1 MEAVMCPNGHENPP
15 GQKFCGE
22 CGLSLTLICVN
33 GHENAPGQKFC
44 GECGVALG
52 SETQRAS
59 IAPLDEPGE
68 RRMVTVMFADLVG
81 FTPFSESRDPE
92 NVRSMLTRYFD
103 RAQTIV
109 ERFGGEIDK
118 FIGDAVTAFWGARQA
133 QEDDA
138 ERAVRAALELVDAVD
153 ELGAEIGVPD
163 LALRAGV
170 LTGETSV
177 GAGGNEKG
185 LVVGDIVNT
194 ASRLQSVASPGTVYV
209 GESTQM
215 LSNGAIRYES
225 VGTQP
230 LKGKS
235 LPIPT
240 WRAVDVAAAV
250 GGRGRADG
258 LEAPFVGRDDEF
270 RLLKDQ
276 VHAATRERRTHLV
289 SILGEA
295 GIGKSRLA
303 WELQKYLDGVTEL
316 FLWHEGRSPA
326 YGEGVTF
333 WALGEMV
340 RSRARIAE
348 TDDAMRSRTK
358 LRTIVAEFVPD
369 PDEQRWIEPRL
380 AGLLGLADM
389 PAGDR
394 NELFAALRTFFQRLA
409 ESSPTILVFEDL
421 HWADAG
427 LLDFIEEL
435 VEWSTR
441 HPILVITLAR
451 PDLLVHRPTWGSGRR
466 NTLSTHLGPL
476 PDDDMA
482 ELVRG
487 LAPGIADDVVAL
499 IVERAEGIPL
509 YAVEF
514 VRMLLGSGA
523 LVRINGEFEMVGTID
538 ELAIPD
544 SLRSVIAARLDR
556 LDPDLR
562 ALIQDAAV
570 LGYSFTADRLEVFGT
585 RPDLDDQLRSL
596 LRMELLELD
605 VDERSPERGQYR
617 FVQSVIR
624 EVAYGRLAKRDR
636 RDRHLL
642 VARYYEDLGD
652 SEVAAIVASHYIDA
666 YAADPSEELAS
677 ATRAALRRAAE
688 RAAQLHSN
696 EQVLGLARRAI
707 ELTPEGPDLA
717 ALNMMAGGAARAM
730 ADYESAEGH
739 AARALDWYAEHGTS
753 GEAALAATLLGSIY
767 MDDVKSPTAIEA
779 MLPYFDPESA
789 SREQGMLAAALSRAS
804 MLSDRQSEAI
814 RLADQAID
822 AAEAAV
828 DPATFVD
835 AFITKASSLGNLGHT
850 FEATLMLDGA
860 IDFAEEHDLGFT
872 AGRAINNL
880 MILTTNDGWT
890 RYGDYSRRGMEL
902 GIRMGDPSSQR
913 MAANLAWW
921 LTMMLRLDEA
931 ASVLDGEGFDMG
943 SQGVAAYAR
952 YTRGLLE
959 WLGGGTEEA
968 LAEAR
973 AGADAF
979 VTMEEAQWSESGSD
993 QLALLSLLS
1002 GDHRA
1007 AFDRALTVKLLAAS
1021 WMTPKETALSAAM
1034 FMGEEEAFRQAVD
1047 SAAEYTIP
1055 GRKREAIELQIRA
1068 GNAVFEGDEHEAIV
1082 AFIRWIELL
1091 QNHFFTIHLQEAR
1104 TLFALLVPD
1113 APESQEAADAA
1124 YRELSDAGAHHLLE
1138 VWKDAFPAQE
1148 AERAG

>member
-1 MEAVMCPNGHENPP
+1 MCANGHENPPDQRFCGECGLALTLVCVNGHENPP

-22 CGLSLTLICVN
+22 CGEALTAVSAD
-33 GHENAPGQKFC
+33 APVGP
-44 GECGVALG
+44 V
-52 SETQRAS
+52 
-59 IAPLDEPGE
+59 DEPGE
-68 RRMVTVMFADLVG
+68 RRLVSVLFADLVG

-92 NVRSMLTRYFD
+92 EVRAMLTRYFD

-194 ASRLQSVASPGTVYV
+194 AARLQSAAAPGTVYV
-209 GESTQM
+209 GESTQT
-215 LSNGAIRYES
+215 LSSGAIRYQS
-225 VGTQP
+225 VGEQV

-235 LPIPT
+235 LPVAA

-250 GGRGRADG
+250 GGRGRVDG
-258 LEAPFVGRDDEF
+258 LEAPFVGREDEF

-276 VHAATRERRTHLV
+276 IHATTRERRAHLV

-340 RSRARIAE
+340 RQRARIAE
-348 TDDAMRSRTK
+348 TDDPLKSRTK
-358 LRTIVAEFVPD
+358 LRTTVAEFVPD

-380 AGLLGLADM
+380 AGLLGLAEM
-389 PAGDR
+389 PQGDR

-441 HPILVITLAR
+441 HPILIVTLAR
-451 PDLLVHRPTWGSGRR
+451 PDLLERRPTWGSGRR

-476 PDDDMA
+476 ASEDMA
-482 ELVRG
+482 ELIRG
-487 LAPGIADDVVAL
+487 LTPGIRDDAVAL

-514 VRMLLGSGA
+514 VRMLLDAGD
-523 LVRINGEFEMVGTID
+523 LVRTTTGLELVGTIE

-570 LGYSFTADRLEVFGT
+570 LGYSFTADRIEIFGS
-585 RPDLDDQLRSL
+585 RPDLAEQLRAL
-596 LRMELLELD
+596 VRMELLELD

-617 FVQSVIR
+617 FIQSVIR
-624 EVAYGRLAKRDR
+624 EVAYGRLAKAER
-636 RDRHLL
+636 RDRHIL
-642 VARYYEDLGD
+642 VARYYEELGD

-666 YAADPSEELAS
+666 YAADPSDELAA
-677 ATRAALRRAAE
+677 ATRSALRRAAE

-696 EQVLGLARRAI
+696 EQVLALARRAI
-707 ELTPEGPDLA
+707 ELTADGPDLA
-717 ALNMMAGGAARAM
+717 ALNMLAGEAARGM
-730 ADYESAEGH
+730 VDYDTAEPYAVG
-739 AARALDWYAEHGTS
+739 ALDWYAEHGTD

-779 MLPYFDPESA
+779 MLPYVKPGSGT
-789 SREQGMLAAALSRAS
+789 REQGVLAAALSRAS
-804 MLSDRQSEAI
+804 MLSDRQVDAI

-822 AAEAAV
+822 TAEATL
-828 DPATFVD
+828 DHATFVD
-835 AFITKASSLGNLGHT
+835 AFITKATSLGNLGHT

-860 IDFAEEHDLGFT
+860 IDFAEEHDLGFS

-880 MILTTNDGWT
+880 MITTTNDGWA
-890 RYGDYSRRGMEL
+890 RYGEYSRRGMEV
-902 GIRMGDPSSQR
+902 GTRMGDLTSKR

-931 ASVLDGEGFDMG
+931 AQILDAEDLETG
-943 SQGVAAYAR
+943 SQGVVAYAR
-952 YTRGLLE
+952 YTQGLLE
-959 WLGGGTEEA
+959 WFRGGTEAA
-968 LAEAR
+968 LDEAR
-973 AGADAF
+973 TGSDAF
-979 VTMEEAQWSESGSD
+979 VAMEEAQWRESGSD
-993 QLALLSLLS
+993 QLAWISLLS
-1002 GDHRA
+1002 GDYRA

-1021 WMTPKETALSAAM
+1021 WMFPKETTLSAAM
-1034 FMGEEEAFRQAVD
+1034 LMGDREAFLQAVD
-1047 SAAEYTIP
+1047 GAADYTIP
-1055 GRKREAIELQIRA
+1055 GRKQQTIDLQIQA
-1068 GNAVFEGDEHEAIV
+1068 GNAVFDGTAADAV
-1082 AFIRWIELL
+1082 AAFAGWIELL
-1091 QNHFFTIHLQEAR
+1091 QKHFLSIHLQQAR
-1104 TLFALLVPD
+1104 ALFAILVPD
-1113 APESQEAADAA
+1113 APEARAAAEDA
-1124 YRELSDAGAHHLLE
+1124 YRDITDAGAYHLLE
-1138 VWKDAFPAQE
+1138 VWKDAFPATMI
-1148 AERAG
+1148 ERAG